1 MKKLNKYLIS
11 AFTIIFFLG
20 CQKLINVENP
30 SDSSSLNDNKP
41 GDMSVSL
48 SDALNVSKSYFE
60 NVFEMSNKKNG
71 RVGGDTL
78 LANVKNKKL
87 KDSKIYKD
95 DKSNEDLFY
104 LFRYEGGGFSIISAD
119 KRMTPVLAF
128 SETNEFSNDDLDG
141 VREWITVTKLAIR
154 KVKKDLK
161 EPNDSEKY
169 LWKIYLK
176 QSKNGR
182 TSVTC
187 PPDEWFDTGR
197 YVDAVAQWGQS
208 GEYKFYSPND
218 NGCSCQK
225 KPAGCGAVAMAQ
237 IMRHHQHPQMT
248 MTYNGSS
255 MFTNYLTMDRNLPGV
270 IIRLWFAPCQ

>member
-11 AFTIIFFLG
+11 AFIIIFFLG
-20 CQKLINVENP
+20 CQKSINVENP
-30 SDSSSLNDNKP
+30 SSSSLNDNKP
-41 GDMSVSL
+41 DDMSVSL

-60 NVFEMSNKKNG
+60 NVFEISNKKNG

-161 EPNDSEKY
+161 EPNESEKY

-218 NGCSCQK
+218 NGCSC
-225 KPAGCGAVAMAQ
+225 
-237 IMRHHQHPQMT
+237 
-248 MTYNGSS
+248 
-255 MFTNYLTMDRNLPGV
+255 
-270 IIRLWFAPCQ
+270 